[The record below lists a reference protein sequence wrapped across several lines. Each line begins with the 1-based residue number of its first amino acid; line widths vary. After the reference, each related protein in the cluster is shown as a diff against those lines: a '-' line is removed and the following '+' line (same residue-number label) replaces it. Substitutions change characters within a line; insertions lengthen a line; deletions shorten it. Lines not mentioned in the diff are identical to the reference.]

1 MAKLI
6 DANVILRHLL
16 RDIEEQAEQARI
28 IIAGGAYTTT
38 EVLAEVVYV
47 LEKTYHVP
55 RERIEVAL
63 TALIGE
69 VSTDHAEVI
78 IKALDIF
85 KAKRLD
91 FVDCVLIGRAC
102 VLGDDVFTF
111 DKKLNTALRQQ
122 LGGVEQA

>member
-63 TALIGE
+63 IALIGE

-91 FVDCVLIGRAC
+91 FVDSVLIGRAC

>member
-16 RDIEEQAEQARI
+16 RDVEEQAEQARI

-55 RERIEVAL
+55 RERIETAL
-63 TALIGE
+63 TALLHE
-69 VSTDHAEVI
+69 VSTEHTEVI
-78 IKALDIF
+78 IKALGLF
-85 KAKRLD
+85 KTRRLD

-111 DKKLNTALRQQ
+111 DRKLNTALRQQ
-122 LGGVEQA
+122 LTAPS

>member
-28 IIAGGAYTTT
+28 IIAGGAYTTA

-47 LEKTYHVP
+47 LEKLYLVP
-55 RERIEVAL
+55 REKIVLAL
-63 TALIGE
+63 SALLGE
-69 VSTDHAEVI
+69 VSVEHVDAVL
-78 IKALDIF
+78 KALEVF
-85 KAKRLD
+85 QSQRLD

-111 DKKLNTALRQQ
+111 DKKLNKALRRQ
-122 LGGVEQA
+122 LEN

>member
-28 IIAGGAYTTT
+28 IIAGGAYTTA

-47 LEKTYHVP
+47 LEKLYLVP
-55 RERIEVAL
+55 REKIVLAL
-63 TALIGE
+63 SALLGE
-69 VSTDHAEVI
+69 VSVEHVDAVL
-78 IKALDIF
+78 KALEVF
-85 KAKRLD
+85 QSQRLD

-111 DKKLNTALRQQ
+111 DKKLNKALRRQ
-122 LGGVEQA
+122 LEH

>member
-16 RDIEEQAEQARI
+16 RDVEDQSEQARI

-47 LEKTYHVP
+47 LQGIYHVP
-55 RERIEVAL
+55 RDKIQTAL
-63 TALIGE
+63 TALMGE
-69 VSTDHAEVI
+69 VLTDHADVI
-78 IKALDIF
+78 VKALAIYGE
-85 KAKRLD
+85 KSLD
-91 FVDCVLIGRAC
+91 FVDCVLIARAC

-111 DKKLNTALRQQ
+111 DKKLNSALRQY
-122 LGGVEQA
+122 LEAK

>member
-16 RDIEEQAEQARI
+16 RDVEEQSAQARI

-47 LEKTYHVP
+47 LQGVYKIP
-55 RERIEVAL
+55 RDKIQAAL
-63 TALIGE
+63 TALLSE
-69 VSTDHAEVI
+69 VLTDHADVI
-78 IKALDIF
+78 VKALEIYAS
-85 KAKRLD
+85 KNLD
-91 FVDCVLIGRAC
+91 FVDCVLIARAC

-111 DKKLNTALRQQ
+111 DKKLNAALRQY
-122 LGGVEQA
+122 LDGGAD